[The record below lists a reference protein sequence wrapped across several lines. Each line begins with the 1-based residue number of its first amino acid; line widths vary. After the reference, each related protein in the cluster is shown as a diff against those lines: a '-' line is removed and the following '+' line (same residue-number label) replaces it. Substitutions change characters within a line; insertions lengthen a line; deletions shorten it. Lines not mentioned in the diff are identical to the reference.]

1 MAAVFRGAEAA
12 PYAKIHWY
20 SLQCSEQPSLLPMGR
35 EICGRNDFLSLS
47 HTIYEVRKMKEEKEE
62 EKKPSPWILKDPK
75 PPVIQ
80 SGHMENQ
87 RR

>member
-1 MAAVFRGAEAA
+1 
-12 PYAKIHWY
+12 
-20 SLQCSEQPSLLPMGR
+20 
-35 EICGRNDFLSLS
+35 
-47 HTIYEVRKMKEEKEE
+47 MKEEKEE

-87 RR
+87 RRYTDIQ